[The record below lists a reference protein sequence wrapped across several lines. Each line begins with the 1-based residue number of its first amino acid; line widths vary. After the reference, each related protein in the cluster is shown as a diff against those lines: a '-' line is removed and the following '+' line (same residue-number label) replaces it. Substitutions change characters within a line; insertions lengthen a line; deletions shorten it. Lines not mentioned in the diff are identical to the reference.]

1 MSGSGFFDSN
11 GRELALGEEIGR
23 GGEGVVLA
31 LADFPLL
38 CVKIYSKLPDQD
50 RVDKLA
56 AMVEAFARDPTL
68 TEWCAWP
75 RELLRNEHGQV
86 CGFVMDRLH
95 DLAPVHEL
103 YDPEERKRRFPLLTW
118 QDLVQ
123 AAAFCAAMFAA
134 LHQHDVVVGDVN
146 ERNVLVRPDGRLH
159 LVDCDSFQIRVG
171 GRVFR
176 TGVGVPDYTPP
187 ELQGGQFGALVR
199 TVNHDRFGL
208 AVLCF
213 KLVFMGRHPFAGG
226 ASGEIGPAIA
236 AHDYAYPGLALR
248 LRHLLPVAAVPD
260 DLQALFA
267 DAFLEQGDDHRPEAE
282 RFTDALLDMAEGLRP
297 CPVEPMHRIAAS
309 SRQCPWCQIE
319 SVLAYHWFEPP
330 EPEAWV
336 SGFSPQLA
344 ELEALRKEMATI
356 SAPPKPE
363 WWEDPPALQGA
374 LRLAERV
381 CAAGPRHDVKAWY
394 VRALGGLATL
404 AGVASLA
411 AEPGPAR
418 WLAPAGIG
426 VWLGG
431 WWWGRK
437 QVKPWQTAL
446 HELRTQADAVRHAS
460 DDWRG
465 EAWRRGEADRK
476 LLAQF
481 EADAT
486 RYAALEDDRKRA
498 LAKMMAD
505 VPDQQ
510 VLPRLQK
517 ITLEHASLPP
527 FVDHERRSSLRIR
540 GLHAASDVVRE
551 RLMTVPGLSNAHVEA
566 LVRWRQALEVQ
577 LGGQRRPPPSDDA
590 LSALDRRME
599 QERQRLAASL
609 TQLVSQ
615 RRVATEE
622 AVQLLDETWRK
633 AQTDAE
639 RLHARAESLWQALS
653 DRGGLSAAGH
663 SAS

>member
-1 MSGSGFFDSN
+1 MTAAAFWDDAGQPI
-11 GRELALGEEIGR
+11 ALGEEIGR
-23 GGEGVVLA
+23 GGEGVVFA
-31 LADFPLL
+31 LADAPEL
-38 CVKIYSKLPDQD
+38 CVKIYSKLPDVD
-50 RVDKLA
+50 RVDKLM

-75 RELLRNEHGQV
+75 RQLLRDEHGDV

-95 DLAPVHEL
+95 NLAPVHEL
-103 YDPEERKRRFPLLTW
+103 YDPEERKRRFPDLTW

-199 TVNHDRFGL
+199 TANHDRFGL

-248 LRHLLPVAAVPD
+248 LRHLLPVSAVPEP
-260 DLQALFA
+260 LQTLFA
-267 DAFLEQGDDHRPEAE
+267 DAFSPQGDDERPQAE
-282 RFTDALLDMAEGLRP
+282 RFTDALLDMSEGLRA
-297 CPVEPMHRIAAS
+297 CPVEPMHRMAES

-319 SVLAYHWFEPP
+319 SVLAYHWFEPR

-344 ELEALRKEMATI
+344 DLAALRADMDAI
-356 SAPPKPE
+356 SSPPKPE
-363 WWEDPPALQGA
+363 WWEDPPGLQQALQ
-374 LRLAERV
+374 LADRV
-381 CAAGPRHDVKAWY
+381 WSAGPKHDVRAWY

-411 AEPGPAR
+411 GEPGPAR
-418 WLAPAGIG
+418 WLMPIG
-426 VWLGG
+426 VGVWTGG
-431 WWWGRK
+431 WVWGRR
-437 QVKPWQTAL
+437 QLKPWTAALQRL
-446 HELRTQADAVRHAS
+446 HTAADALRHAA

-481 EADAT
+481 DADAT
-486 RYAALEDDRKRA
+486 RYAQLEDERRRA
-498 LAKMMAD
+498 LSKMLAD
-505 VPDQQ
+505 IPDQT
-510 VLPRLQK
+510 VLPKLQK
-517 ITLEHASLPP
+517 IALEHATLPP
-527 FVDHERRSSLRIR
+527 FVDHERRSALRIR
-540 GLHAASDVVRE
+540 GLHTAADVVRE
-551 RLMTVPGLSNAHVEA
+551 RLLDVPGLPNAQIEA

-590 LSALDRRME
+590 LAALDRRME
-599 QERQRLAASL
+599 QERQRLASSL
-609 TQLVSQ
+609 AQLVAQ
-615 RRVATEE
+615 RRAATEE
-622 AVQLLDETWRK
+622 AARLLDDLWRR
-633 AQTDAE
+633 AHTDAE
-639 RLHARAESLWQALS
+639 SVHANAERLWQALS
-653 DRGGLSAAGH
+653 DRQGRAA
-663 SAS
+663 SPV